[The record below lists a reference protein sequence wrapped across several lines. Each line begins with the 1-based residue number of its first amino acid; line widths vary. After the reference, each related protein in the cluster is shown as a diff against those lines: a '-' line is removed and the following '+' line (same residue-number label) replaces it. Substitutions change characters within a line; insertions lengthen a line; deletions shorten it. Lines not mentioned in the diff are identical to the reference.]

1 MVPTGWRPRHFR
13 SPLLGGIKVC
23 CCPLSS
29 TKPQPGPPRG
39 PGHRR
44 FPQSIPVCILL
55 PPLLRRLC
63 HAEGEVVVTLAL
75 LRPDNVDRQQLTGV
89 LDLKDVDLLGPDL
102 QIKCGAGY
110 RGSLSR
116 GSARIRP
123 ERGA

>member
-1 MVPTGWRPRHFR
+1 MVPTRWSCHFR

-44 FPQSIPVCILL
+44 FPQSILLSILL
-55 PPLLRRLC
+55 PALLSSLG

-75 LRPDNVDRQQLTGV
+75 LRPDNVDRQQLTGA

-102 QIKCGAGY
+102 RTRCGAGKC
-110 RGSLSR
+110 GS
-116 GSARIRP
+116 
-123 ERGA
+123 